1 MTRGWSFSHTR
12 WSGNAGF
19 TMIEVLVAF
28 TVLATLTLAVQRG
41 LAASVAAT
49 AKAELRLSAELI
61 AQTLITA
68 PLGSDASGLESRS
81 GSIDGYSWQIRF
93 ETLEL
98 PVAAS
103 NVNDGKPPRWIPV
116 RMVIGVAA
124 RNGAKIEIETIRL
137 VKV

>member
-1 MTRGWSFSHTR
+1 MKRGPQPFRDR
-12 WSGNAGF
+12 WHGNGGF
-19 TMIEVLVAF
+19 TMVEVLVAF

-49 AKAELRLSAELI
+49 AKTELRLSAELI

-68 PLGSDASGLESRS
+68 PLGTDAAALVPRS
-81 GSIDGYSWQIRF
+81 GSIDGYAWQVRF
-93 ETLEL
+93 EPVEL
-98 PVAAS
+98 PVATS

-116 RMVIGVAA
+116 RMMIGVLAKG
-124 RNGAKIEIETIRL
+124 GAKVEIETIRL

>member
-1 MTRGWSFSHTR
+1 MKRVSSFSR
-12 WSGNAGF
+12 PRLSGNGGF
-19 TMIEVLVAF
+19 TMVEVLVAF

-41 LAASVAAT
+41 LAASVSAT
-49 AKAELRLSAELI
+49 AKTELRLSAELI

-68 PLGSDASGLESRS
+68 PLGTDASALESRS
-81 GSIDGYSWQIRF
+81 GTIDGYAWQIRF
-93 ETLEL
+93 ETLKL

-103 NVNDGKPPRWIPV
+103 NVNDGKPPRWMPI
-116 RMVIGVAA
+116 RMVIAVAA

>member
-1 MTRGWSFSHTR
+1 MMPEFFFSRARWRGN
-12 WSGNAGF
+12 GGF
-19 TMIEVLVAF
+19 TMVEVLVAF

-49 AKAELRLSAELI
+49 TKTELRLSTELI

-68 PLGSDASGLESRS
+68 PLGTDASALAPLNGN
-81 GSIDGYSWQIRF
+81 IDGFAWQIRF

-103 NVNDGKPPRWIPV
+103 NVNDGKPPRWVPV

-124 RNGAKIEIETIRL
+124 RSGAKVEIETIRL